1 MKNVVKIIKLLNEK
15 YKIKVWREEP
25 FKLLIGT
32 ILSQRTRDEKTSQ
45 AWQKLFSKA
54 NTPEKILKLSEKEI
68 EKLIKEVGFYRQKAR
83 RIKQVSKIILEKYK
97 GKVPRSREELM
108 NLPGVGPKTAD
119 IVLSYSFG
127 KPVIAVDTHVA
138 TISKR
143 LGWTKNDEPEKIRED
158 LHKIIP
164 KKYRLLI
171 NSLFVEFGKDI
182 CRSKPKCYNCPILK
196 FCKYEQEITTQ
207 KGKKNLSQLFK

>member
-1 MKNVVKIIKLLNEK
+1 MENVQKIIKILNEK
-15 YKIKVWREEP
+15 YKIKPWKEEP

-32 ILSQRTRDEKTSQ
+32 ILSQRTKDEKTSQ
-45 AWQKLFSKA
+45 AWKKLFSKA
-54 NTPEKILKLSEKEI
+54 ETPEKILKLSEKEI
-68 EKLIKEVGFYRQKAR
+68 ESLIKEVGFYRQKAR

-97 GKVPRSREELM
+97 GKVPSSREELM

-119 IVLSYSFG
+119 VVLSYSFE

-143 LGWTKNDEPEKIRED
+143 LGWTKSDNPEKIRED
-158 LHKIIP
+158 LHRIIP

-171 NSLFVEFGKDI
+171 NSLFVEFGKEI
-182 CRSKPKCYNCPILK
+182 CKAKPKCYKCPILK
-196 FCKYEQEITTQ
+196 FCKYKQ
-207 KGKKNLSQLFK
+207 KNLQL